1 MELERGRGER
11 LLARRGSFC
20 SLTSPSQAAFDPPV
34 DEVEP
39 PENLTEML
47 RAWRGGDRAAF
58 DRIAPLIYD
67 ELRRIA
73 AFHLRGERPGHTFGP
88 TELISEAYLRLAGA
102 AQLEFHDRAHFFAI
116 ASRSMRQILVDHARK
131 RCADKR
137 GAGERP
143 AELDE
148 TLVAVDR
155 PWELVA
161 LDDALE
167 ELSRVDERKARVT
180 ELHYFGGLTQD
191 EIAAVCNVHI
201 NTVARDL
208 RLAEAWLRSRMRD
221 NT

>member
-1 MELERGRGER
+1 V
-11 LLARRGSFC
+11 AGSAEQ
-20 SLTSPSQAAFDPPV
+20 LTD
-34 DEVEP
+34 
-39 PENLTEML
+39 LL
-47 RAWRGGDRAAF
+47 RAWRNGDRAAF
-58 DRIAPLIYD
+58 DQVVPLIYD

-88 TELISEAYLRLAGA
+88 TDLISEAYLRLAGGQA
-102 AQLEFHDRAHFFAI
+102 LEFKDRAHFFAI

-148 TLVAVDR
+148 TRIAVDR

-161 LDDALE
+161 LDEALD
-167 ELSRVDERKARVT
+167 ELARTDERKARVT

-191 EIAAVCNVHI
+191 EIAAVCDVHV

-208 RLAEAWLRSRMRD
+208 RLAEAWLRTRMRD
-221 NT
+221 PG

>member
-1 MELERGRGER
+1 V
-11 LLARRGSFC
+11 A
-20 SLTSPSQAAFDPPV
+20 
-34 DEVEP
+34 EP
-39 PENLTEML
+39 PENLTELL

-58 DRIAPLIYD
+58 DRIAPRIYD

-73 AFHLRGERPGHTFGP
+73 AHHLRGERSDHTFGP

-116 ASRSMRQILVDHARK
+116 ASRCMRQILVDHARK

-148 TLVAVDR
+148 TAIAIDR
-155 PWELVA
+155 PWVLIA

-167 ELSRVDERKARVT
+167 ELAKFDERKARVT
-180 ELHYFGGLTQD
+180 ELHYFAGLTQD
-191 EIAAVCNVHI
+191 EIAAVCEVHV

-208 RLAEAWLRSRMRD
+208 RLAAAWLRSRMRD
-221 NT
+221 TS

>member
-1 MELERGRGER
+1 M
-11 LLARRGSFC
+11 
-20 SLTSPSQAAFDPPV
+20 TSPSRPAFDPPV
-34 DEVEP
+34 GGDP
-39 PENLTEML
+39 QNLTELL

-58 DRIAPLIYD
+58 DQVAPMIYD

-73 AFHLRGERPGHTFGP
+73 AFHLRGERPDHTFGP

-143 AELDE
+143 TQLDE

-161 LDDALE
+161 LDDALD
-167 ELSRVDERKARVT
+167 ELAKLDERKARVI

-191 EIAAVCNVHI
+191 AIAAVCDVHI

-221 NT
+221 PA